1 MLRALPILDPGPVR
15 PSYAVGPRS
24 LEAVRLL
31 RLSIT
36 DRCNLRCV
44 YCMPQEG
51 VGFADRADLLSAR
64 DFLTVAQAAAWVGVT
79 HFKLTGGEPTVRS
92 DLPEIV
98 EGLAALS
105 PADLSM
111 TTNGLL
117 LGPLAATLRRVGL
130 KRVTVSWDTMREE
143 RFARIARGQGR
154 DGRAA
159 LGLLR
164 EGVEEAQRVG
174 LGPIKINVVVLAGVN
189 DDEAEDFAAL
199 TLDRPWTVRFI
210 EYMPL
215 GESSVTRGGAC
226 GEGALGEGLGEG
238 PGEGPG
244 EMPTEAPGEA
254 SYGAPVGGC
263 TVDNAVLRRRIE
275 RRLGPLRELPRELEP
290 GVGPAEVFQLD
301 GARGRIGFISAMSR
315 PFCESCNRL
324 RLTATGELRSCL
336 FEGGEVEVLPLL
348 REAGDADVRRER
360 LVEAMRR
367 CVAMKPAVHG
377 GRGNR
382 AMSQMGG

>member
-1 MLRALPILDPGPVR
+1 MSRTLPILDPGPVR
-15 PSYAVGPRS
+15 PNYAVGPRS

-31 RLSIT
+31 RLSVT

-44 YCMPQEG
+44 YCMPEEG
-51 VGFADRADLLSAR
+51 VGFADRADLLSPE
-64 DFLTVAQAAAWVGVT
+64 DFLAVAHAAASVGVT
-79 HFKLTGGEPTVRS
+79 HFKLTGGEPTVRA

-98 EGLAALS
+98 AGLAAMS

-117 LGPLAATLRRVGL
+117 LGPLVEPLKRAGL
-130 KRVTVSWDTMREE
+130 KRITVSWDTMREE

-159 LGLLR
+159 LTRLR
-164 EGVEEAQRVG
+164 EGLEAAELAG
-174 LGPIKINVVVLAGVN
+174 LSPIKINMVVLAGVN

-199 TLDRPWTVRFI
+199 TLERPWTVRFI

-215 GESSVTRGGAC
+215 GESSMTRGGAC
-226 GEGALGEGLGEG
+226 GEGALGEGE
-238 PGEGPG
+238 PG
-244 EMPTEAPGEA
+244 A
-254 SYGAPVGGC
+254 S
-263 TVDNAVLRRRIE
+263 TLDNAVLRRRIE
-275 RRLGPLRELPRELEP
+275 RRLGPLRPVLRELEP
-290 GVGPAEVFQLD
+290 GVGPAEVYRLD
-301 GARGRIGFISAMSR
+301 GAMGRIGFISAMSR
-315 PFCESCNRL
+315 PFCEACNRL

-336 FEGGEVEVLPLL
+336 FEGGEVDVLPLL
-348 REAGDADVRRER
+348 REEGPAETRRER

-367 CVAMKPAVHG
+367 CVAMKPVVHG